1 MGLDKK
7 NFVYDSLWL
16 FIVMSIQHPYVY
28 CLSASFAQKFLH
40 YTMYNQ
46 VSNVSYLD
54 TSSI

>member
-1 MGLDKK
+1 MGLD
-7 NFVYDSLWL
+7 NVLLVYDSLWL

-28 CLSASFAQKFLH
+28 CLSAFAQKFLH

-46 VSNVSYLD
+46 VSNVSYFD